1 MVRHREVNGVES
13 YERTLFSRQ
22 YKEGTIVKNNDIK
35 GMKTARTHVL
45 SQSIIAVSFGFLA
58 GQVSMGAEAQETAGA
73 VLEEVMVTARRTE
86 ERLVDVPVSIS
97 AFNSAALEE
106 RRILREFDLQVAT
119 PGLLSKQGMSSNY
132 INYSLRG
139 QSVGAYSY
147 SPPAVVT
154 YFNEVPVGGLSA
166 TSFFDLQSIQVLK
179 GPQGTLFG
187 RNTTG
192 GAVLYTSH
200 KPTDEFD
207 FSLKGTVGNYDNREF
222 EGMVNVPISDSLALR
237 LSGRI
242 QKRDGFQRN
251 LLYNTEANSVDSDVI
266 RLGISFAPVNS
277 GFSNVL
283 TLQDGNYGGKNGV
296 QVMASAYGAAGAP
309 TTFIDPGTGQV
320 TPLDQT
326 FAFVHGPNVAGP
338 GASSN
343 NPLVNALFN
352 GIEDYIEKRAS
363 GNYGGFWDFYG
374 DANEGDFGHDANHQM
389 FSNITTWEVSPSLT
403 IKNVL
408 GYNELMSSDQLDID
422 GSPYTWIGKVG
433 GPRPTVNGKSY
444 RDGDVFGLENW
455 SNEFQVVGEVGAVQ
469 YIAGI
474 FYADETLY
482 DYAPIEIA
490 PDLVGFGWP
499 GYLGAYGSD
508 INSESTA
515 IYGQLTWDASDRLS
529 LSAGLRYTWEDV
541 EITFQQGSNFLL
553 NGFLPTSQ
561 KWDDP
566 SWLLSATY
574 DLTDDLMVYA
584 TQRGSWR
591 AGGFNGTSGTNYPYG
606 ASFEPE
612 TTYDF
617 EVGAKFAGLLGNV
630 PTSMSVAVYRQWI
643 QDVQRTIY
651 LVLPTGPAA
660 TAGNVEEA
668 EVTGVEIDAVF
679 DFTSWLRVGATYA
692 ITDADYTDNR
702 AFFARQTFFFDP
714 YSDTP
719 ENSGSLYFMLKNEM
733 AGVGSFSFRAEI
745 YAQDSWY
752 YANTADS
759 NAPGTEIDGYEL
771 INVRAEWAN
780 IFDSKFNMAVFGRN
794 LSEEEYFAGGNS
806 NAATGGFNS
815 VIPGEPRNYG
825 VEFYYNY

>member
-1 MVRHREVNGVES
+1 MVQHREGNGVES

-22 YKEGTIVKNNDIK
+22 YKEGAIVKNNDIK
-35 GMKTARTHVL
+35 GMKTAQKHVL
-45 SQSIIAVSFGFLA
+45 SQSILAVSFGLLA

-73 VLEEVMVTARRTE
+73 LLEEVMVTARRTE

-97 AFNSAALEE
+97 AFNSEALEE

-389 FSNITTWEVSPSLT
+389 FSNITTWEVSPRLT

-422 GSPYTWIGKVG
+422 G
-433 GPRPTVNGKSY
+433 
-444 RDGDVFGLENW
+444 
-455 SNEFQVVGEVGAVQ
+455 
-469 YIAGI
+469 
-474 FYADETLY
+474 
-482 DYAPIEIA
+482 
-490 PDLVGFGWP
+490 
-499 GYLGAYGSD
+499 
-508 INSESTA
+508 
-515 IYGQLTWDASDRLS
+515 
-529 LSAGLRYTWEDV
+529 
-541 EITFQQGSNFLL
+541 
-553 NGFLPTSQ
+553 
-561 KWDDP
+561 
-566 SWLLSATY
+566 
-574 DLTDDLMVYA
+574 
-584 TQRGSWR
+584 
-591 AGGFNGTSGTNYPYG
+591 
-606 ASFEPE
+606 
-612 TTYDF
+612 
-617 EVGAKFAGLLGNV
+617 
-630 PTSMSVAVYRQWI
+630 
-643 QDVQRTIY
+643 
-651 LVLPTGPAA
+651 
-660 TAGNVEEA
+660 
-668 EVTGVEIDAVF
+668 
-679 DFTSWLRVGATYA
+679 
-692 ITDADYTDNR
+692 
-702 AFFARQTFFFDP
+702 
-714 YSDTP
+714 
-719 ENSGSLYFMLKNEM
+719 
-733 AGVGSFSFRAEI
+733 
-745 YAQDSWY
+745 
-752 YANTADS
+752 
-759 NAPGTEIDGYEL
+759 
-771 INVRAEWAN
+771 
-780 IFDSKFNMAVFGRN
+780 
-794 LSEEEYFAGGNS
+794 
-806 NAATGGFNS
+806 
-815 VIPGEPRNYG
+815 
-825 VEFYYNY
+825 